1 MLGSS
6 QQAVNGRS
14 FGRKMTGHRWL
25 SEDHSAA
32 QTLWAHPEG
41 TWRITT
47 QFRTPSRPEPS
58 RTEQGFGIAPDGF
71 FARFDDLHA
80 VSGIF
85 TGLCFDAPLAPG
97 EHYMRFESGPG
108 TAECHYLRGPGTSLD
123 WPLSAALLNQGEL
136 YVEFLDGTAARIR
149 QPERTSRGFRLV
161 LGETWLGMPV
171 RRWLVCMPGS
181 AEIPKERIA
190 MRELGRWNLARATYE
205 NLLFQAEENRVVLQ
219 HPASHEGAGKYMTE
233 PITAH
238 FDQGVKFRMKVDGV
252 SAGTKYAIQFQE
264 EGGGWQAI
272 NVFQG
277 EGDAEIEVDAGKISQ
292 WAGPRRVRLVVWMEG
307 LNATLKLSDARL
319 DAVF

>member
-1 MLGSS
+1 
-6 QQAVNGRS
+6 
-14 FGRKMTGHRWL
+14 
-25 SEDHSAA
+25 
-32 QTLWAHPEG
+32 
-41 TWRITT
+41 
-47 QFRTPSRPEPS
+47 
-58 RTEQGFGIAPDGF
+58 
-71 FARFDDLHA
+71 
-80 VSGIF
+80 
-85 TGLCFDAPLAPG
+85 
-97 EHYMRFESGPG
+97 MRFESGPG
-108 TAECHYLRGPGTSLD
+108 TAECYYLRGPGTSLE
-123 WPLSAALLNQGEL
+123 WPLSSALLNQGEL
-136 YVEFLDGTAARIR
+136 YVEFLDGSAARIR

-171 RRWLVCMPGS
+171 RRWIVRMPGS
-181 AEIPKERIA
+181 SDIPKERLF
-190 MRELGRWNLARATYE
+190 MRELSRWNLARASYE

-264 EGGGWQAI
+264 EGGSWQAI

-277 EGDAEIEVDAGKISQ
+277 EGDAEIEVDAGKITQ

-307 LNATLKLSDARL
+307 SNATLKLNDARL